1 MKKRTRKIITWIMVI
16 LMIASFVAT
25 IVGYILAA
33 S

>member
-33 S
+33 R